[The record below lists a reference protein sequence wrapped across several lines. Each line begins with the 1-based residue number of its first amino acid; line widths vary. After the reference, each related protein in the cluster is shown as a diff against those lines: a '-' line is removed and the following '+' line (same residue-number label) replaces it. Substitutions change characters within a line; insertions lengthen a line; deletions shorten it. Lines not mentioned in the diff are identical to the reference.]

1 MVKLRE
7 RRITK
12 RTVDG
17 LSVEDKD
24 VVFWDRELAGFGSVS
39 TCRAPRFMSC
49 RPTSPAN
56 RKGSWL
62 AATA

>member
-17 LSVEDKD
+17 LSVEDKV
-24 VVFWDRELAGFGSVS
+24 VVFWDWGLAGFGSGS
-39 TCRAPRFMSC
+39 TCPAPRLMSF